1 MRWRLK
7 LQRNLSGEQRNY
19 DQPSCFLLIRK
30 TQARAQYRRY
40 VLPVCGGRAG
50 MAKIWFPGAAH
61 HQRHYQWRR
70 L

>member
-1 MRWRLK
+1 
-7 LQRNLSGEQRNY
+7 
-19 DQPSCFLLIRK
+19 
-30 TQARAQYRRY
+30 
-40 VLPVCGGRAG
+40 